1 MSATVTIGAHAFLP
15 VGGQLSASKTITIV
29 DPPAASTMFGVDPS
43 RSGPN
48 SLPGS
53 DFANDIAWFPG
64 ALVGATYGHVG
75 EGCLPWSSPWVAPMA
90 DAGYQVTFSAKDYT
104 SAVVASFKANW
115 DNMPP
120 PRPGKGRDPHKYI
133 LFHEANRPA
142 GGPVLATWRSTMGML
157 LAAAAVH
164 KNADRIEIGINLS
177 WWPAQIADNEAIPWQ
192 DLMMAGIKFVSWD
205 QYWGNG
211 MGIYAGLDKFTALPA
226 ASATYLDGPALPVLI
241 REFGVTG
248 SQTDATAAQI
258 IRDIVPVY
266 RAKGFESVSYFNYR
280 AGVSGAWITETGRPL
295 AFAAWKGVCAAQ
307 H

>member
-1 MSATVTIGAHAFLP
+1 
-15 VGGQLSASKTITIV
+15 
-29 DPPAASTMFGVDPS
+29 
-43 RSGPN
+43 
-48 SLPGS
+48 
-53 DFANDIAWFPG
+53 
-64 ALVGATYGHVG
+64 
-75 EGCLPWSSPWVAPMA
+75 
-90 DAGYQVTFSAKDYT
+90 
-104 SAVVASFKANW
+104 
-115 DNMPP
+115 
-120 PRPGKGRDPHKYI
+120 
-133 LFHEANRPA
+133 
-142 GGPVLATWRSTMGML
+142 
-157 LAAAAVH
+157 
-164 KNADRIEIGINLS
+164 
-177 WWPAQIADNEAIPWQ
+177 
-192 DLMMAGIKFVSWD
+192 
-205 QYWGNG
+205 